1 MKNTYLTILMALS
14 LSISGF
20 AQQTYYNDVDLTLTG
35 TALRDELAT
44 KVINTHTNFISYT
57 QLWEASRVTDLDPN
71 DPTNTNILLVYG
83 WENGTDADV
92 TNDLARN
99 KNSNGG
105 ATGDWNREHV
115 YARSLGTPNL
125 GTSGPGSDAHHLRPA
140 DVQRNG
146 SRGNRKFA
154 DGTGN
159 SGTVGADWYPGDATA
174 GGTDWRGDVARMMMY
189 TYIRYGNQCLP
200 SNVVTGTTNAV
211 DSNMI
216 NLLLDW
222 NAADPVSQLEIQRND
237 IWGIFG
243 GSNDTEAPTVPTNL
257 VASNPTSSTVDLAW
271 TASTDNTAVTS
282 YDVYV
287 NGSFYV
293 STNSSA
299 TSYTVT
305 GLTPETN
312 YTFEILAKDA
322 ANNMSALS
330 TSTSS
335 TTLAGPPA
343 GSDCVAETFENIP
356 TSSPSSY
363 AARTWTGD
371 DGGTWNATDARTD
384 QTIVTK
390 AITIRNGSLT
400 SPAISGGIGDLT
412 VTTKRVF
419 GGSSGTFNVT
429 VNGTLVGT
437 IPYSDI
443 EETTTIPSINVEGAI
458 TVVFNSNSVTS
469 NRVSIDELTWTCY
482 SSETLSLDNFSLNN
496 LQIFPNPIVNNKLTV
511 KTTKDLTY
519 VIYDVL
525 GKEIKKGI
533 ITRTNNV
540 Y

>member
-71 DPTNTNILLVYG
+71 DPTNTNIHTA
-83 WENGTDADV
+83 NT
-92 TNDLARN
+92 
-99 KNSNGG
+99 
-105 ATGDWNREHV
+105 
-115 YARSLGTPNL
+115 YA
-125 GTSGPGSDAHHLRPA
+125 
-140 DVQRNG
+140 Q
-146 SRGNRKFA
+146 GNRKFA

-222 NAADPVSQLEIQRND
+222 NAADPVSQLEIQRNTYHENTANTYAQGNRNPFIDEPYLATLIWGGTPAQD

-287 NGSFYV
+287 NGSLE
-293 STNSSA
+293 A
-299 TSYTVT
+299 TV
-305 GLTPETN
+305 
-312 YTFEILAKDA
+312 
-322 ANNMSALS
+322 
-330 TSTSS
+330 
-335 TTLAGPPA
+335 
-343 GSDCVAETFENIP
+343 
-356 TSSPSSY
+356 
-363 AARTWTGD
+363 
-371 DGGTWNATDARTD
+371 
-384 QTIVTK
+384 
-390 AITIRNGSLT
+390 
-400 SPAISGGIGDLT
+400 
-412 VTTKRVF
+412 
-419 GGSSGTFNVT
+419 
-429 VNGTLVGT
+429 
-437 IPYSDI
+437 
-443 EETTTIPSINVEGAI
+443 
-458 TVVFNSNSVTS
+458 
-469 NRVSIDELTWTCY
+469 
-482 SSETLSLDNFSLNN
+482 
-496 LQIFPNPIVNNKLTV
+496 
-511 KTTKDLTY
+511 
-519 VIYDVL
+519 
-525 GKEIKKGI
+525 
-533 ITRTNNV
+533 
-540 Y
+540 